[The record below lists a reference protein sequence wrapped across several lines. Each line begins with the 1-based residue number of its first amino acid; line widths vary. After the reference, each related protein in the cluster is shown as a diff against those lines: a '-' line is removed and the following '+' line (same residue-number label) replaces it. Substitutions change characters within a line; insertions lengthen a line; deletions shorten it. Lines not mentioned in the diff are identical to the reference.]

1 MERLAIFID
10 GEYFTKLKDHLLGE
24 RKKIDYGKLAQKILE
39 HVDEATK
46 LPVELLKVHYY
57 DCLPYQDNPPTT
69 EQRKKVSNKDKF
81 LDALRRKPRFTGR
94 LGKLRKRIGK
104 KKNAPRFEQ
113 KGVDLLL
120 GLDLVLLSLKQRIT
134 HAAII
139 TGDSDLVPAVE
150 IASREGIIVWL
161 LYSPKSA
168 AHDLLSAA
176 DERIEL
182 SQSFLTNV
190 NES

>member
-10 GEYFTKLKDHLLGE
+10 GEYFKRLKDQLLGE
-24 RKKIDYGKLAQKILE
+24 EERIDYGKLAHNILE
-39 HVDEATK
+39 HVDDNTK

-57 DCLPYQDNPPTT
+57 DCLPYQDNPPTV
-69 EQRKKVSNKDKF
+69 EQREKMSSKRKF
-81 LDALRRKPRFTGR
+81 LDALERKPRFTVR
-94 LGKLRKRIGK
+94 LGKLRKRRGRT
-104 KKNAPRFEQ
+104 KNAPRFEQ

-161 LYSPKSA
+161 LYHPNSA
-168 AHDLLSAA
+168 ANDLLSAA
-176 DERIEL
+176 DERIPL
-182 SQSFLTNV
+182 SQSFLDQR
-190 NES
+190 